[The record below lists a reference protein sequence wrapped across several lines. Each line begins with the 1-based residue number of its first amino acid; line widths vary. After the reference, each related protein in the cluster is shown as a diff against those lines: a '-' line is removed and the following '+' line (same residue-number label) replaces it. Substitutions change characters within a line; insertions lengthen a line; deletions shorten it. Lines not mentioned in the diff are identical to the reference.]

1 MKNLESMA
9 KDVWAKKHLGE
20 KKEILVD
27 MVLSFD
33 HKGKQVKFLQAVSNL
48 QSTIKADNMAAQLA
62 LNDTD
67 AVIS

>member
-1 MKNLESMA
+1 VKNLESMA